1 MRVLLIG
8 AYGFIGSEI
17 ARVAHR
23 RGMTVVGLGRDIR
36 LGARLLPEVE
46 WVRGDLRDMAQPA
59 AWFPLL
65 ENIDTIVNAS
75 GLLQDGEGGSVTA
88 VQFDAIKALIV
99 AAERAGVGRFI
110 QISAVG
116 TDSGSSSE
124 FMASKADADEV
135 LVQSTLDHVI
145 LRPGLVIGRN
155 SYGGTRLVR
164 MAAAIPVE
172 LDFGV
177 DSSIQCV
184 AMDDVVE
191 AVMIGIALPKEVS
204 ATVDLVEGE
213 ARTLPEI
220 IAMHRRWL
228 GLGKVLAHMPIP
240 FWILSGASWIADA
253 LGRLGWRSPLRHNA
267 VLALRHGVVG
277 DTMATERY
285 LSRRPY
291 SLEEVLAA
299 NPAGIQDRIF
309 ARIDLLLP
317 LMLTSLVIMW
327 AASGLATLVRLDD
340 AVNIVIHGGVER
352 SLALLIAIV
361 GAIADLV
368 LAVALV
374 WRRTVRTSL
383 LLMVFL
389 TLFIYLAGGTI
400 LLPHLWTDPLAPFAK
415 AIPAAMLALV
425 AWAALEKR

>member
-17 ARVAHR
+17 ARGAHR

-36 LGARLLPEVE
+36 LGARLLPEVN
-46 WVRGDLRDMAQPA
+46 WVRGDLCDMTQPET
-59 AWFPLL
+59 WLSLL

-75 GLLQDGEGGSVTA
+75 GLLQDGEGGSVAT

-99 AAERAGVGRFI
+99 AAERAGIGRFI
-110 QISAVG
+110 QISAAG
-116 TDSGSSSE
+116 TNNGPSSE
-124 FMASKADADEV
+124 FMASKADADEF
-135 LVQSTLDHVI
+135 LIQSTLDHVI

-172 LDFGV
+172 LDFGF
-177 DSSIQCV
+177 DNSIQCV
-184 AMDDVVE
+184 AMDDVVD
-191 AVMIGIALPKEVS
+191 AVLIGIALQKEIS

-228 GLGKVLAHMPIP
+228 GLGKARVRMPIP
-240 FWILSGASWIADA
+240 SWILSGASWIADA
-253 LGRLGWRSPLRHNA
+253 LGWLGWRSPLRHNA
-267 VLALRHGVVG
+267 VLALRHGVIG

-327 AASGLATLVRLDD
+327 AASGLATLLRLDD
-340 AVNIVIHGGVER
+340 AVDIVIQGGVER

-368 LAVALV
+368 LAVALL

-389 TLFIYLAGGTI
+389 TVFIYLAGGTI
-400 LLPHLWTDPLAPFAK
+400 LLPHLWADPLAPFAK

-425 AWAALEKR
+425 TWVALEKR

>member
-17 ARVAHR
+17 AGAARR

-46 WVRGDLRDMAQPA
+46 WVRGDLRDMTQPE

-65 ENIDTIVNAS
+65 ENIDIIVNAS
-75 GLLQDGEGGSVTA
+75 GLLQDGDGGSVAA
-88 VQFDAIKALIV
+88 VQLDAIKALIV
-99 AAERAGVGRFI
+99 AAERTGVGRFI
-110 QISAVG
+110 QISAAG
-116 TDSGSSSE
+116 ANSGPSSE
-124 FMASKADADEV
+124 FMASKADADEL

-172 LDFGV
+172 LDFGF
-177 DSSIQCV
+177 DNAIQCV
-184 AMDDVVE
+184 AMDDVVD
-191 AVMIGIALPKEVS
+191 AVLIGIALPKEVS
-204 ATVDLVEGE
+204 ATVDLVESE
-213 ARTLPEI
+213 ARTLSEI

-228 GLGKVLAHMPIP
+228 GLGKARVRMSIP
-240 FWILSGASWIADA
+240 CWILSGASWIADA
-253 LGRLGWRSPLRHNA
+253 FGRLGWRSPLRHNT
-267 VLALRHGVVG
+267 VLALRQGVVG
-277 DTMATERY
+277 DTVATERY

-291 SLEEVLAA
+291 PLEEILAA
-299 NPAGIQDRIF
+299 NPAGIHDRVSS
-309 ARIDLLLP
+309 RIDLLLP
-317 LMLTSLVIMW
+317 LMLASLVIMW
-327 AASGLATLVRLDD
+327 AASGLATLLRLDD
-340 AVNIVIHGGVER
+340 AVDIVIQGGVER
-352 SLALLIAIV
+352 SFALLIAIV
-361 GAIADLV
+361 GAVADLV
-368 LAVALV
+368 LAAALL
-374 WRRTVRTSL
+374 WRRTARTSL
-383 LLMVFL
+383 LLMVLL

-400 LLPHLWTDPLAPFAK
+400 LLPHLWVDPLGPFAK

>member
-36 LGARLLPEVE
+36 LGARLLPDVK
-46 WVRGDLRDMAQPA
+46 WVRGDLRDMAQPET
-59 AWFPLL
+59 WFPLL

-75 GLLQDGEGGSVTA
+75 GLLQDGEGGSIAA
-88 VQFDAIKALIV
+88 VQFEAIRALIV

-110 QISAVG
+110 QISAAG
-116 TDSGSSSE
+116 ADSDPSSE
-124 FMASKADADEV
+124 FMASKADADKF
-135 LVQSTLDHVI
+135 LTQSTLDHVI

-164 MAAAIPVE
+164 MAAAVPVE

-177 DSSIQCV
+177 GGSIQCV

-191 AVMIGIALPKEVS
+191 AVLIGIALPKEVS

-228 GLGKVLAHMPIP
+228 GLGKAQVRMSIP
-240 FWILSGASWIADA
+240 SWALSGASWMADA

-267 VLALRHGVVG
+267 VRALRQGVVG

-291 SLEEVLAA
+291 SLEEILAA
-299 NPAGIQDRIF
+299 NPTGIQDRVF
-309 ARIDLLLP
+309 ARIDMLLP
-317 LMLTSLVIMW
+317 LMLASLVIMW
-327 AASGLATLVRLDD
+327 AASGLATLLRLDD
-340 AVNIVIHGGVER
+340 AVDIVIQGGVER

-368 LAVALV
+368 LAGALL
-374 WRRTVRTSL
+374 WRRTARTSL

-400 LLPHLWTDPLAPFAK
+400 LLPHLWADPLAPFAK